1 MNRIYKTLL
10 SIALAAILVFA
21 AVPFSGVEASS
32 SSHVSIS
39 VSPSQLA
46 DAGTVTVT
54 IKLTNTNSSSPTV
67 TTPPSNTATPTA
79 QPTTH
84 PSDAAPTDAPHTPE
98 PSSIPNPTET
108 PNPPDNPDDPIEGSV
123 GVSSGL
129 RLLSS
134 SQMSASSSSSDY
146 TNIVI
151 SNSYGAAFNTSGV
164 VIPAGS
170 SKSFSAS
177 MSVSAGMIGVNLPF
191 TVSWKDGGSQKS
203 ETVSCKIGRISASPY
218 LSFVR
223 NANPVSASEGTEVTV
238 TYNFANNGSVKLTNI
253 TLVDRQVSGSGN
265 PLLPPFSL
273 DPGQSKEHTYTFT
286 MGKSTVVSDPV
297 VTFYAQGSSTQLT
310 KTVSKMAIGLIQ
322 SQLTKDVEKGT
333 PTPEG
338 VKFTIYLTNNGNQK
352 LNSLIVTDELGN
364 KVSDKAFSLAVGE
377 SKVLEY
383 FVANPDSVRYVVF
396 NIEGYDY
403 NDTAFKDNTASF
415 AVRPYIDTSLLGLL
429 FTAGTTTSL
438 NAENMIGVEFNVQNT
453 GSLGLYKLSVSEKNL
468 QYEIFSWNELDVGA
482 SEKANVDINIGSQRD
497 LVFELTYEDPSGN
510 TYTHEAYVT
519 ADSIDVDSMIPNQDP
534 SNGQS
539 VDVLDGPGLGKK
551 LDTLITSTGEKLMKW
566 FRVLGLIAVCA
577 AAIILGLGVA
587 ELVARRNRRQA
598 GNTDSAK

>member
-1 MNRIYKTLL
+1 MNRIYKKMLSVVLASVLLFTL
-10 SIALAAILVFA
+10 VGFG
-21 AVPFSGVEASS
+21 GVEASS

-39 VSPSQLA
+39 VSPGQLA

-54 IKLTNTNSSSPTV
+54 IKLTNTNSSTPSN
-67 TTPPSNTATPTA
+67 TTPPSNTSSPTA
-79 QPTTH
+79 QPSSGPTEAT
-84 PSDAAPTDAPHTPE
+84 PTDVPHTPE
-98 PSSIPNPTET
+98 PTSIPNPTDT
-108 PNPPDNPDDPIEGSV
+108 PTPSSSPDDPVEGKVEEPV
-123 GVSSGL
+123 GM
-129 RLLSS
+129 RLLS
-134 SQMSASSSSSDY
+134 ASSASSDY

-170 SKSFSAS
+170 SKTFTAT
-177 MSVSAGMIGVNLPF
+177 MTVSTGMIGVNLPF
-191 TVSWKDGGSQKS
+191 TVSWKDGGVQKS

-238 TYNFANNGSVKLTNI
+238 TYSFANNGSVKLTNI
-253 TLVDRQVSGSGN
+253 TLIDRQVSGSSN

-322 SQLTKDVEKGT
+322 SQLTKDVEKGV

-352 LNSLIVTDELGN
+352 LNSLVVTDELGN

-383 FVANPDSVRYVVF
+383 FVPNPDSVRYVVF
-396 NIEGYDY
+396 NINGFDY

-415 AVRPYIDTSLLGLL
+415 AVRPYIDTSLLGLS

-438 NAENMIGVEFNVQNT
+438 NAENMIGIEFNLQNT

-468 QYEIFSWNELDVGA
+468 QYEIYSWNELDVGA
-482 SEKANVDINIGSQRD
+482 SEKANVDINIGGQRD

-510 TYTHEAYVT
+510 TYVHEAYVT
-519 ADSIDVDSMIPNQDP
+519 ADSIDVDNMVPNQDP

-539 VDVLDGPGLGKK
+539 VDVLDGPGLGKQ
-551 LDTLITSTGEKLMKW
+551 LDTIITSTGEKLMKW
-566 FRVLGLIAVCA
+566 FRVLGLIAVGA
-577 AAIILGLGVA
+577 AAVMLGLGVA
-587 ELVARRNRRQA
+587 ELVARRNRREA
-598 GNTDSAK
+598 GRADAARK